1 MSSPR
6 GEKGP
11 RLAIGR
17 NLQNKLRLLPVN
29 LAAKISALGPVRRR
43 MDARY
48 RQALTRHQHALPSLC
63 GLDLEICEGLQKQ
76 GLFVTSLEALNLALS
91 AEIRSA
97 GIIATGQQLAQSFAA
112 EARRRSESGETF
124 LMVPPS
130 AMLAE
135 PQLFAW
141 GVQDRL
147 LDIVE
152 AYLGLPPAYDGMTII
167 YTVANGDE
175 EATRRWHR
183 DREDR
188 RMVKI
193 IIYLNDVIA
202 GEGGPFQLDPASDA
216 ANIAA
221 DHPAPIMTCEGKAG
235 TVIFTDTARFLHR
248 GQPASKTDRAA
259 IFYSYFS
266 QRPLSPFYCERSG
279 LSRKQIA
286 ALAAG
291 ASARQRASILW
302 REHLP
307 WPLRVLPSAPI

>member
-1 MSSPR
+1 
-6 GEKGP
+6 
-11 RLAIGR
+11 
-17 NLQNKLRLLPVN
+17 
-29 LAAKISALGPVRRR
+29 

-48 RQALTRHQHALPSLC
+48 RQALTKHKPALPALS
-63 GLDLEICEGLQKQ
+63 GLDLEICEGLEQH
-76 GLFVTSLEALNLALS
+76 GLFVTSIEALDLALS
-91 AEIRSA
+91 AERMPAEITSA
-97 GIIATGQQLAQSFAA
+97 EIMATGQKIAQNFAA
-112 EARRRSESGETF
+112 EARMRAASGETF

-130 AMLAE
+130 ATLTQ
-135 PQLFAW
+135 PDLFTW
-141 GVQDRL
+141 GLQERL

-202 GEGGPFQLDPASDA
+202 GEGGPFQLDPASESA
-216 ANIAA
+216 GSVA
-221 DHPAPIMTCEGKAG
+221 DRDAPIVTCEGKAG

-248 GQPASKTDRAA
+248 GEPASKTDRAA

-266 QRPLSPFYCERSG
+266 RRPSSPYYCERSG

-291 ASARQRASILW
+291 VSARQRGAILW